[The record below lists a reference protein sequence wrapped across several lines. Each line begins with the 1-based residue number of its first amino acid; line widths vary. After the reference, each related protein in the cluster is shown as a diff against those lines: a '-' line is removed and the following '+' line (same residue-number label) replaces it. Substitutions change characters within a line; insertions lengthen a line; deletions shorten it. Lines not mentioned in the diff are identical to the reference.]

1 MRRVAFK
8 EEFIYL
14 ASTHGETRCLSAGD
28 VLEEEEEDSKNST
41 DNRSDDRED
50 ILEEG
55 TDDDMVDEEGIDLQ
69 HKRLLTNVVQK
80 LSATLCS

>member
-1 MRRVAFK
+1 MRRLAFK

-28 VLEEEEEDSKNST
+28 VLEDSKNST

>member
-1 MRRVAFK
+1 MRLVAFK

-28 VLEEEEEDSKNST
+28 VLEDSKNST

>member
-14 ASTHGETRCLSAGD
+14 ASTHGETRCSSAGD
-28 VLEEEEEDSKNST
+28 VLEEEEDSKNST
-41 DNRSDDRED
+41 DNRSDDSED

-55 TDDDMVDEEGIDLQ
+55 TEDDIQHTHEGLSKDQDDLY
-69 HKRLLTNVVQK
+69 
-80 LSATLCS
+80 

>member
-1 MRRVAFK
+1 MRCVAFK
-8 EEFIYL
+8 EFIYL

-28 VLEEEEEDSKNST
+28 VLEGEEEDSKNST

-55 TDDDMVDEEGIDLQ
+55 IDDDMVDEEGIDLQ

>member
-28 VLEEEEEDSKNST
+28 VLEDSKNST

-55 TDDDMVDEEGIDLQ
+55 IDDDMVDEEGIDLQ